1 MRPDRTVAAHREGGT
16 GGGALT
22 ARGDEAEEGGGWEGI
37 DHVERAPAAAGVV
50 LLPALYLWAARD
62 EWRIAIA
69 AFLLAGLVGL
79 MGAGLYW
86 VAVERRR
93 DRPDFTGWFL
103 AAAGT
108 IAVVTGLA
116 AWASGEWLGW
126 RSLLGATVAG
136 TGIGGWLVFVR
147 IALRGPPAEDADSEL

>member
-1 MRPDRTVAAHREGGT
+1 MRPDGAVAAHREGGT

-22 ARGDEAEEGGGWEGI
+22 ARRDESGSRGRDGI
-37 DHVERAPAAAGVV
+37 DYVERAPAAAGVL
-50 LLPALYLWAARD
+50 LLPALYLWASRD
-62 EWRIAIA
+62 EWRMALA

-79 MGAGLYW
+79 LGAGLYW

-93 DRPDFTGWFL
+93 DRPDVTGWFL

-108 IAVVTGLA
+108 ITVVTGLA

-126 RSLLGATVAG
+126 RTVLGTTVAG

-147 IALRGPPAEDADSEL
+147 IALRGPPTEDAGSEP